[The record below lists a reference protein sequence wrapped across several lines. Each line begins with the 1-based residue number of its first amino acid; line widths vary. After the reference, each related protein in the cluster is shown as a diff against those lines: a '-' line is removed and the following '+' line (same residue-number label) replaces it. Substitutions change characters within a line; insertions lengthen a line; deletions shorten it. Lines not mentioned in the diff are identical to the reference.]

1 MAKAPGINTVSFHNI
16 SPAAIEGDFGISGIQ
31 TFLALPKTQ
40 SGFIHYE
47 KIGSTGGKIAM
58 SVNIDTGPKIVSLL
72 SQDVADYL
80 SALMAPVAIGE
91 PLLTQAEYLG
101 LVESVYNKGIA
112 EELRGAVIR
121 ASIVFPGEITAI
133 KGGTA
138 SGNRADFTIPLLD
151 LLVLN
156 PPIQYEV
163 VWK

>member
-1 MAKAPGINTVSFHNI
+1 MAKAPGVKTVSFHNRG
-16 SPAAIEGDFGISGIQ
+16 PAAIEGDLGISEIQ

-47 KIGSTGGKIAM
+47 KIGSTGGKIAI

-72 SQDVADYL
+72 SQDAADYL
-80 SALMAPVAIGE
+80 SALMAPVSTGE
-91 PLLTQAEYLG
+91 PLTQAGYLG
-101 LVESVYNKGIA
+101 LVESVYGKGIA

-121 ASIVFPGEITAI
+121 ADIVFPGEITAI
-133 KGGTA
+133 RGGTA

-151 LLVLN
+151 LMVLN

-163 VWK
+163 IWK